1 MADYSNQS
9 PYWRP
14 TFHADMRVVL
24 DKLKKIVKQNGGRV
38 KEEPY
43 NSYFTYIRF
52 VLNGYMYYFQID
64 DNPFFPHYYIK
75 TKVVDGKY
83 SLNTYMDELE
93 ERTWM
98 KRLERYVRNTDE
110 CLEHVAEDLYETLLA
125 AKESERYREE
135 ETKVVPNIY
144 NSGTHTETVLK
155 PERLAEVD
163 F

>member
-1 MADYSNQS
+1 MRS
-9 PYWRP
+9 PELRS
-14 TFHADMRVVL
+14 TFRQDARIIL
-24 DKLKKIVKQNGGRV
+24 DNLKKIVKKAGGRV
-38 KEEPY
+38 KEHSPY
-43 NSYFTYIRF
+43 FNYIRF

-125 AKESERYREE
+125 AKESDRYREE

-144 NSGTHTETVLK
+144 NSGTHTERVFR
-155 PERLAEVD
+155 PERFANVD

>member
-1 MADYSNQS
+1 MKEYAV
-9 PYWRP
+9 PKERT
-14 TFHADMRVVL
+14 TFRQDARIIL
-24 DKLKKIVKQNGGRV
+24 DNLKKIVEKAGGRV
-38 KEEPY
+38 KEHSPY
-43 NSYFTYIRF
+43 FNYIRF

-64 DNPFFPHYYIK
+64 DNPLFPHYYIK

-144 NSGTHTETVLK
+144 NSGTHTERVFK
-155 PERLAEVD
+155 PERFAEVD